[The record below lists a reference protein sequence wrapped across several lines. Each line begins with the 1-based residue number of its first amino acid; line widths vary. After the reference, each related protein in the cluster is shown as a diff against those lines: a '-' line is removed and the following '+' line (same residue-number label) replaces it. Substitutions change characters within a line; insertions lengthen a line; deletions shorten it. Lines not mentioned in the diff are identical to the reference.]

1 MQYESTV
8 MGGAIAI
15 LSGLFAVLWWLLRQ
29 KDLAQQ
35 KQISMLFEK
44 HDADAQRLQDLEL
57 DIAKHHYLK
66 VELDPKFDRL
76 ALSFRTD
83 MESLG
88 LKVEKLT
95 DAVIRRVSS

>member
-8 MGGAIAI
+8 MGGVIAI

-29 KDLAQQ
+29 KDSAQQ

-44 HDADAQRLQDLEL
+44 HDEDAKRLQDLEL

-76 ALSFRTD
+76 AASFRTD
-83 MESLG
+83 MEALG
-88 LKVEKLT
+88 SKVEKLT
-95 DAVIRRVSS
+95 DAVVRRVSS